1 MGDANADIMRPII
14 ECLRVRTQQ
23 RARTFFV
30 KIKAHRGEPLN
41 ECADT
46 QAETARQLP
55 EDTQQWTDRTR
66 RMTYEWL
73 DKEVTRTST
82 WSNAV
87 RNAMR
92 KGAAGWH
99 RKKILRKAAEKWS
112 KEFCK
117 VAETQDAQGLK
128 VIRYTASTGPQG
140 IIMDADKWNW
150 KCMQQLQ
157 EDEDRRGPAAT
168 TWAAE
173 FLLRS
178 EESRDFL
185 GSWMNSKATHEG
197 AKRRATQVI
206 TCSFPCRKWLHMIYP
221 QISPQCELCRRDR
234 AARGAPE
241 DRLPMESVAHI
252 QSAGCRAQKE
262 SVISAHNR
270 CWQYLLKAIQEHGN
284 ETRKID
290 FIGDDKDKQLAT
302 LWTES
307 TIQNIV
313 SWNELKEIAERKI
326 AQKQNSQRD
335 ALSTLSEKKKL
346 KIGFLLTRPQIG
358 F

>member
-1 MGDANADIMRPII
+1 
-14 ECLRVRTQQ
+14 
-23 RARTFFV
+23 
-30 KIKAHRGEPLN
+30 
-41 ECADT
+41 
-46 QAETARQLP
+46 
-55 EDTQQWTDRTR
+55 
-66 RMTYEWL
+66 
-73 DKEVTRTST
+73 
-82 WSNAV
+82 
-87 RNAMR
+87 
-92 KGAAGWH
+92 
-99 RKKILRKAAEKWS
+99 
-112 KEFCK
+112 
-117 VAETQDAQGLK
+117 
-128 VIRYTASTGPQG
+128 
-140 IIMDADKWNW
+140 
-150 KCMQQLQ
+150 MQQLQ
-157 EDEDRRGPAAT
+157 EDEDRREPAAT

-178 EESRDFL
+178 KESRDFL

-241 DRLPMESVAHI
+241 DGLPMESVAHI

-284 ETRKID
+284 ETRNID

-307 TIQNIV
+307 TIQSIV
-313 SWNELKEIAERKI
+313 SWNELKEIADRQI
-326 AQKQNSQRD
+326 AQK
-335 ALSTLSEKKKL
+335 LSL
-346 KIGFLLTRPQIG
+346 IHI
-358 F
+358 